1 MNMEEVRSVKGT
13 IALSVSLI
21 RKYPCKKLFDQEEN
35 SILFDLIFSQF
46 FMVFSQRLVVCEW
59 FLLSLDR
66 KLNLSRIFMNISL
79 NENIFSSTTNTINTK
94 SC

>member
-21 RKYPCKKLFDQEEN
+21 REYSCKKLFEKEEN